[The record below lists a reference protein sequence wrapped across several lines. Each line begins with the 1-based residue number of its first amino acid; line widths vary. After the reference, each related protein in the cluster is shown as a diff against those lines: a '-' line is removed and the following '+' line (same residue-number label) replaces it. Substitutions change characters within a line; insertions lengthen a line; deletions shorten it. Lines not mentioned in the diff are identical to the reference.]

1 MKKLIFVLLTILILA
16 MLIVPSNARERIT
29 TQSSPPMKTQLLA
42 CNFICD
48 AGLLGGFSPLAY
60 LWKDVHDVEDIDI
73 KSGGLSPSSI
83 RGTAWTRSNDGHGR
97 GLDADKL
104 DGKHKNYFL
113 KKINTLNKRN
123 KKLNKRVTSLT
134 KKLKALTNHVNA
146 LH

>member
-1 MKKLIFVLLTILILA
+1 MKRLIFVLLTISVLA
-16 MLIVPSNARERIT
+16 MFVYPAFAVEKIP
-29 TQSSPPMKTQLLA
+29 QSPPIKTQA
-42 CNFICD
+42 EPCDDFCD
-48 AGLLGGFSPLAY
+48 AGS
-60 LWKDVHDVEDIDI
+60 LWGMYPWEFLWDGINDVEDKDI
-73 KSGGLSPSSI
+73 VVGGLSPISI

-123 KKLNKRVTSLT
+123 KKLNKRVTSLS
-134 KKLKALTNHVNA
+134 KKLNRLTNHVNS